1 MKNAEDILNEKG
13 SDIIYADEGIT
24 ILEALKIMTEKSI
37 GGILVKRDDKI
48 VGIWTERDLMRNTLV
63 EGFDP
68 KTARLGDYMVTD
80 LRFASAKDSVYLL
93 MDKFL
98 GLRIRHLLIEKD
110 GKFIGVLSPGD
121 AIKTILH
128 EKTKELMALNA
139 EHCWEYYE
147 DWQWRKRF
155 KKMETP
161 GQPIKELS

>member
-1 MKNAEDILNEKG
+1 MKNAEDILKEKG
-13 SDIIYADEGIT
+13 SEIIYAAEDVT
-24 ILEALKIMTEKSI
+24 IFEALKIMTENGI
-37 GGILVKRDDKI
+37 GGILVKRDETI
-48 VGIWTERDLMRNTLV
+48 VGIWTERDLMRNTLT

-98 GLRIRHLLIEKD
+98 GLRIRHLLIEKE

-128 EKTKELMALNA
+128 EKTRELMALNA

-155 KKMETP
+155 KKTETP
-161 GQPIKELS
+161 GQPIKELG